1 MNIENI
7 KERYLKL
14 AKICDETD
22 YADKKS
28 VRKNNSA
35 VNEMYKIIDLI
46 SESENQFEIKS
57 FAELLNVENNRTN
70 LWVATQM
77 LEKLNV
83 DQKTEQPALKIIKNV
98 ATGNGTETMGF
109 QSWISEYQIQN

>member
-1 MNIENI
+1 MDIEYL

-14 AKICDETD
+14 TKICAETD

-28 VRKNNSA
+28 VQKNNSA
-35 VNEMYKIIDLI
+35 VNEMYKILDLI
-46 SESENQFEIKS
+46 SESENQIEIQK
-57 FAELLNVENNRTN
+57 FAELLNVEKSRTN

-83 DQKTEQPALKIIKNV
+83 DQKTEKRALNIIKSV
-98 ATGNGTETMGF
+98 ANGSGADAMGF
-109 QSWISEYQIQN
+109 QSWLSEYKIRN